1 MKIKTKISLILASL
15 LLVTSCQ
22 NSDEKKA
29 EAPANEAQMEET
41 AENTADEP
49 AREAEEKIDDKE
61 ASNETKGDVPTLI
74 YYNVGTPQPAT
85 DDVAAALNEY
95 LDSLD
100 AGYHIAFQY
109 FDWGDYQ
116 QKLQLASNAGDDW
129 DLAFTASWAGP
140 YKEMVDKGAFLDIT
154 DLAKEKGQA
163 MLDLVSDDVLKGA
176 TVNGRLYGAP
186 ATADNI
192 TPADFFIWNENFVK
206 KYNIP
211 IEDIHEEKDLEP
223 YLKEVK
229 ENEPDVEYPF
239 GVANDFLFQTRV
251 PQSEAAPGV
260 AVREEN
266 GKLVAYSEWED
277 EDVKGLAYTM
287 KKYMDEGY
295 IDPSAP
301 QIEAGQMS
309 NGDTWLVRKGEGGVK
324 SDSIWSKNF
333 GVPVVSSYAGDM
345 VYVTNEKAT
354 GSLLAINSQSEYP
367 ELAMDFINRMYSD
380 KVLMRYLVNGIEG
393 VNYKLVDDAIEAIE
407 DTGYDVPGFTFLASQ
422 MMTPSVKAKEQDES
436 EREALLKTYL
446 ERVKPSP
453 ILGFNFDKEGHEKE
467 YENVYQVIDQ
477 YVRNI
482 KTGAFDDS
490 YYNEF
495 IDKLHTAGIEQ
506 LVEEVQKQ
514 LDSWED
520 K

>member
-1 MKIKTKISLILASL
+1 MKIQSKISILLASL

-22 NSDEKKA
+22 NADEKKTSTDDTKVE
-29 EAPANEAQMEET
+29 EASEE
-41 AENTADEP
+41 N
-49 AREAEEKIDDKE
+49 KE
-61 ASNETKGDVPTLI
+61 ASEDNKDSEDKDLAKGDVPTLI
-74 YYNVGTPQPAT
+74 YYNVGTPQVAT
-85 DDVAAALNEY
+85 DDVADALNEY
-95 LDSLD
+95 LDSQD

-140 YKEMVDKGAFLDIT
+140 YKEMIDKGAFLDIT

-176 TVNGRLYGAP
+176 SVDGRLYGAP

-192 TPADFFIWNENFVK
+192 TPADFFIWNKDLVE
-206 KYNIP
+206 KYDIP
-211 IEDIHEEKDLEP
+211 IEDIKEEKDLEP

-229 ENEPDVEYPF
+229 ENEAEVEYPF
-239 GVANDFLFQTRV
+239 GIANDFIFQTRV
-251 PQSEAAPGV
+251 PTSTAAPGV
-260 AVREEN
+260 GVREED
-266 GKLVAYSEWED
+266 GKLVAYSVWED
-277 EDVKGLAYTM
+277 DGYKDLAYTM
-287 KKYMDEGY
+287 KKYMDAGY

-301 QIEAGQMS
+301 QIDAGQLT
-309 NGDTWLVRKGEGGVK
+309 NGPTWLVRKGEGGVK
-324 SDSIWSKNF
+324 SDDIWTKNF

-393 VNYKLVDDAIEAIE
+393 VNYNLVDDAIEPIE

-422 MMTPSVKAKEQDES
+422 MMTPSVKAEKEDKA
-436 EREALLKTYL
+436 EREALLETYL

-453 ILGFNFDKEGHEKE
+453 ILGFNFDKAGSEKE
-467 YENVYQVIDQ
+467 YENVYQIIEQ
-477 YVRNI
+477 YLRNI
-482 KTGAFDDS
+482 KTGAFDDA
-490 YYNEF
+490 YYEEF
-495 IDKLHTAGIEQ
+495 VEKLHTAGIEK